1 MPDLGII
8 DDNYVNKVDKEAF
21 ENLTTITIAYTTHLK
36 KRTFIDNLKKFAQ
49 TWRGNLQPLGQ
60 SVRVNLVPLF
70 EDDGITL
77 TPTVQRLHIHAILHK
92 RTDDM
97 AAVLAHED
105 QNALC
110 RLSVLSDILQ
120 RGIPVIVSEERPI
133 IYKRLPAAQID
144 PLSGIWR
151 LVDRAQL
158 LTVIDNAFGGVEHT
172 DGDSKRSIG
181 YKDLVHQHNQVRTL
195 PWTMLSTLVTD
206 VRDIE
211 NVLEAKG
218 VQFPVIIK
226 PRLACGDPVSH
237 CMVVASN
244 STQVASALEK
254 VFRVSGTLSKFAES
268 VVVQQFVSRHDNVLF
283 KLYALGTHVLVQS
296 RLSIGFANK
305 VERGIRRASSEERN
319 EGDREDKNCVE
330 SDEFFYFDSQ
340 ALPNKNVVKF
350 NEDTGRGI
358 GADVVKPDHKL
369 AKKIIH
375 KLRQRLDGISLLG
388 ADVVC
393 DVDEKTYF
401 IVDVNYFPGYKHF
414 PEAHSYLLQLVVDQ
428 VVERGILKRV
438 EDECTLSTHLTNST
452 SDAPYRCQLFF
463 RNDTDTSLHLI
474 DSIEDGLQ
482 NDKLELGKSDVPWNR
497 NGRDDNGS
505 IGEDLVKMAE
515 WNSQKDCSEQ
525 EIDVI
530 GRGGCI
536 NG

>member
-8 DDNYVNKVDKEAF
+8 DDNYVNEVDKEAF
-21 ENLTTITIAYTTHLK
+21 GSLTTITIAYTTHLK
-36 KRTFIDNLKKFAQ
+36 KRAFIDNLKKFAQ

-60 SVRVNLVPLF
+60 SVKVNLVPLF

-77 TPTVQRLHIHAILHK
+77 TRTVQRLHVHAILHK

-120 RGIPVIVSEERPI
+120 RGVPAIVSDEGPI
-133 IYKRLPAAQID
+133 IYKRLPTAQID

-151 LVDRAQL
+151 LVDRAQI
-158 LTVIDNAFGGVEHT
+158 LTVIDDAFGGVQT
-172 DGDSKRSIG
+172 DGKSKSIG
-181 YKDLVHQHNQVRTL
+181 FNDLDHQHNNVRTL
-195 PWTMLSTLVTD
+195 PWTMLSTLMTN

-254 VFRVSGTLSKFAES
+254 VFRASGTLSEFGENVA
-268 VVVQQFVSRHDNVLF
+268 VQQFVPRHDNVLF
-283 KLYALGTHVLVQS
+283 KLYALGAHVLVQS
-296 RLSIGFANK
+296 RLSIGFAKK
-305 VERGIRRASSEERN
+305 VERGIRCASNEEKTERDRN
-319 EGDREDKNCVE
+319 DKNCTE
-330 SDEFFYFDSQ
+330 NDEFFYFDSQ
-340 ALPNKNVVKF
+340 ALPNKSVVKF
-350 NEDTGRGI
+350 NEYTGRGI
-358 GADVVKPDHKL
+358 RADVVKPDHKL
-369 AKKIIH
+369 AKNIIH
-375 KLRQRLDGISLLG
+375 KLRQQLDGISLLG
-388 ADVVC
+388 ADVVY
-393 DVDEKTYF
+393 DVDEKAYF

-428 VVERGILKRV
+428 VVERGILKGA
-438 EDECTLSTHLTNST
+438 ENECTLSTHLTNL
-452 SDAPYRCQLFF
+452 DVPYRCQPFF
-463 RNDTDTSLHLI
+463 RNDTDTLPNLI

-482 NDKLELGKSDVPWNR
+482 NDQMELGKSDVSWNR
-497 NGRDDNGS
+497 DGRDDNGS
-505 IGEDLVKMAE
+505 IGEDLVKMAV
-515 WNSQKDCSEQ
+515 WNGQKDCLEP
-525 EIDVI
+525 EVDVI